1 MHLLCIGKIREY
13 LLDYFLLFFGDRQ
26 ILFAVIDL
34 FHTLTGGN
42 IFEIVARFFTGFDI
56 FELGYEPCDSS
67 SPPILMLLYSSSD
80 CQSIAFSNEKM
91 P

>member
-1 MHLLCIGKIREY
+1 MLY
-13 LLDYFLLFFGDRQ
+13 DFLLLFGDRQ
-26 ILFAVIDL
+26 MFFAVIDL
-34 FHTLTGGN
+34 IYALTGGD
-42 IFEIVARFFTGFDI
+42 IFEIVARFFAGFDI

-80 CQSIAFSNEKM
+80 CQSIAFSNEKI